1 MNKMQENLINRFSV
15 PNLSSCTIELAS
27 VASNKTEP
35 DLILTNAR
43 VLSTYT
49 DRLLE
54 NKEVWISNGRIACI
68 KSSGSH
74 KNYFSI
80 NKNNI
85 YDVNNNILA
94 PGLIDPHMHIESS
107 MMTGCAYAE
116 AALLNGT
123 TTIFCDSHEI
133 GNVCD
138 IEGIEWMLED
148 CRKAPLS
155 IFLTLPSTIPAT
167 NNTLET
173 AGGDLTAQKTSILYD
188 KWPEILG
195 LGEKM
200 DFVSVCNGDER
211 SHSIIA
217 ETLKRNLPVSGHV
230 FGREFVAAYAAS
242 GVSDTHEAEEKLF
255 TNDLLDAG
263 LWIFLRGGNPK
274 TPWNSIAEAVKVITE
289 YDASTKRICVCTD
302 DRDADD
308 LFNFGL
314 DWVVRQANKLGINK
328 SIAWSMGSLHPA
340 TRYNIDSD
348 YGALGHSRRADI
360 VMIDDNLEVHNTW
373 LGGTLAVE
381 DKKITS
387 VLDNQLSNNRYKYP
401 ERAYNTVIL
410 PKEINFI
417 PEIPNQSK
425 FKINVIKTELPG
437 IMTFKETINIDN
449 KISDWTDTMKKN
461 NLCHLCVIERHGK
474 NGEFA
479 HGFLKNFNLK
489 EGAVASSVGH
499 DAHNI
504 IVSGL
509 NKKDMK
515 LAVEIIHEYQGG
527 IVIVNNGKLIS
538 SVKLPIAGLLSDKKA
553 TEVANENKIFK
564 ENWDKSGC
572 TLAYM
577 GFNLLPLSVIPNFR
591 ITNKGLVDVNTMKII
606 PLFEY

>member
-1 MNKMQENLINRFSV
+1 MINRFSV
-15 PNLSSCTIELAS
+15 PPLSDCTKKLAN
-27 VASNKTEP
+27 VASGREVP
-35 DLILTNAR
+35 DLILSNAR
-43 VLSTYT
+43 ILSTYT
-49 DRLLE
+49 DRILE
-54 NKEVWISNGRIACI
+54 DKEIWISNGRIACVKGNSESLNI
-68 KSSGSH
+68 FNKSDLE
-74 KNYFSI
+74 
-80 NKNNI
+80 I
-85 YDVNNNILA
+85 YDVQNNILA

-138 IEGIEWMLED
+138 IEGIEWMLQD
-148 CRKAPLS
+148 CREAPLS

-167 NNTLET
+167 NDKLET
-173 AGGDLTAQKTSILYD
+173 AGGNLTAKKISNLYD

-200 DFVSVCNGDER
+200 DFVSVCNGEER

-217 ETLKRNLPVSGHV
+217 ETLKRKLPVSGHV

-242 GVSDTHEAEEKLF
+242 GISDTHEAEEKYF
-255 TNDLLDAG
+255 TNDLLEAG

-274 TPWNSIAEAVKVITE
+274 TPWNSIKEAIKVITQFE
-289 YDASTKRICVCTD
+289 ASTKRICVCTD

-314 DWVVRQANKLGINK
+314 DWVVRQANHLGIK
-328 SIAWSMGSLHPA
+328 ISTAWSMGSLHPA
-340 TRYNIDSD
+340 TRYSIDAD

-360 VMIDDNLEVHNTW
+360 VMLDDKLEVLNTW
-373 LGGTLAVE
+373 FGGTLAVE

-387 VLDNQLSNNRYKYP
+387 TLDKQLSNNRYKYP
-401 ERAYNTVIL
+401 NRAYNTVIL
-410 PKEINFI
+410 PKEIIFI
-417 PEIPNQSK
+417 PPVPKQSK
-425 FKINVIKTELPG
+425 FKINIIKTELPG
-437 IMTFKETINIDN
+437 IMTFKETIKIEN
-449 KISDWTDTMKKN
+449 KISNWTETLKKN

-474 NGEFA
+474 NGDFA
-479 HGFLKNFNLK
+479 HGFLKNFNLNQ
-489 EGAVASSVGH
+489 GAVASSVGH

-504 IVSGL
+504 IVAGL
-509 NKKDMK
+509 NETDMK
-515 LAVEIIHEYQGG
+515 LAVEILNDYQGG
-527 IVIVNNGKLIS
+527 IVIVNRGKLIS

-553 TEVANENKIFK
+553 SEVAFENKIFK
-564 ENWDKSGC
+564 ENWTNSGC

-591 ITNKGLVDVNTMKII
+591 ITNKGLIDVKNMKII
-606 PLFEY
+606 PLFEF